1 METDPN
7 WEKGAIEILKNI
19 RKKRVR
25 ALLFPSRKKPV
36 KSLVYSLKNSIY
48 IKDKLSSGGSNALLT
63 HFPPFSSTIYKKLF
77 DAGAVHICSS
87 ALDEFG
93 MGGAGVF
100 CNTGLLS
107 NPHDENRVCGG
118 SSSGGAYLVSKGL
131 VDFAIGTDTG
141 GSIRTPASYTS
152 LYGFKPSF
160 GLVSREGILPLCTL
174 LDTPSIISTSVEIIA
189 RVLSV
194 ISGSDPLDLTTL
206 KSQQKAFHKFPKPKK
221 LLSTYKSEDKP
232 KKLSFV
238 VLDELQ
244 RYPEDRTLSQQET
257 KIKESY
263 SNLINRLN
271 QDSSC
276 ELFSETLGKIPLDLA
291 ELTYKIIA
299 YSEAITHYFSL
310 NGLVVPWS
318 NLQVSDVSFNSKFP
332 VDKKYQE
339 KAREIREK
347 MGREVQLRHLIGY
360 FFLYQSNYQN
370 IYLKARRLMSAYS
383 QNMKRILSEGK
394 ILISP
399 TTPTIAPLLENFSNS
414 YQVDNCSS
422 VLLLSNFSG
431 TPAISIPW
439 LEYEAKYYEKT
450 STVYVGLHLTAKRGE
465 DHYLLSAIKYLET
478 KKLL

>member
-1 METDPN
+1 M
-7 WEKGAIEILKNI
+7 
-19 RKKRVR
+19 
-25 ALLFPSRKKPV
+25 
-36 KSLVYSLKNSIY
+36 
-48 IKDKLSSGGSNALLT
+48 SSGGSNSLLN
-63 HFPPFSSTIYKKLF
+63 HFPPFSATVYKKLL

-93 MGGAGVF
+93 MGSAGIF
-100 CNTGLLS
+100 CNTGLLR
-107 NPHDENRVCGG
+107 NPYDENRVCGG

-174 LDTPSIISTSVEIIA
+174 LDTPSIISPSVEIIA

-194 ISGSDPLDLTTL
+194 ISGPDPLDLTTL
-206 KSQQKAFHKFPKPKK
+206 KSQKRIFHKFPKK
-221 LLSTYKSEDKP
+221 LLSTYKSKDKP
-232 KKLSFV
+232 EKLRFV
-238 VLDELQ
+238 VLEESR
-244 RYPEDRTLSQQET
+244 RYPQDRTLSQQEI

-263 SNLINRLN
+263 NNLINRLN
-271 QDSSC
+271 QESNC
-276 ELFSETLGKIPLDLA
+276 ELFSETLGEIPLDLA

-299 YSEAITHYFSL
+299 YSEAITHYFAL

-318 NLQVSDVSFNSKFP
+318 NLQVSELAFNSKFP
-332 VDKKYQE
+332 VDKEYQA

-370 IYLKARRLMSAYS
+370 IYLKARKLMNAYN
-383 QNMKRILSEGK
+383 QNMKRVLSEGK

-399 TTPTIAPLLENFSNS
+399 TTATIAPLLDSFSNG
-414 YQVDNCSS
+414 YQVDSCSS
-422 VLLLSNFSG
+422 VLLMANFSG

-439 LEYEAKYYEKT
+439 LEYEAKYYEKI

-465 DHYLLSAIKYLET
+465 DHYLLSAVRYLEANN
-478 KKLL
+478 LL